1 MRKSVFAKFTAI
13 LLALIMVV
21 PQISVYAE
29 EEKEEKSTMDEV
41 IELLN
46 TQSYKEYLSEHEILG
61 WTDGESEI
69 TVDPTK
75 DYVYTADEDYADE
88 GHKAE
93 VVKLEIDGVEK
104 EVLRTPETGTVTWTI
119 TVPKNGLYILSFTY
133 LPVESDTTNT
143 SNIKRVFMVD
153 GKLPFK
159 EANYLELTRAYA
171 DEYKLDENGN
181 RVFKTDKNGNEKRPT
196 KNERFSWNTYTLSDS
211 TGYNVEPLKIAFTEG
226 EHTISLEAE
235 LNEMYIGE
243 MKLTKYKATKT
254 YAEYIAENDAKGATD
269 VAIDSGYKDEYGNKY
284 YTLQAEYPT
293 ATSDITIYPLN
304 DRTSPI
310 SQPQDPALQKL
321 NTIGSSKW
329 QTVGQ
334 WIEWTIPADAIK
346 TSGYYYIVP
355 RFLQDTLQ
363 GLFASRRIY
372 INGEVPFE
380 EANYLQFNYS
390 DEWQTVPLNN
400 GKDNLKF
407 YFEAGKEYTIKM
419 EVVYGNM
426 TDALSRCEAALSS
439 MNDIYN
445 SILRITGPSPD
456 ENMDY
461 GFAEQIYDTILL
473 MRSVEEELNAIIK
486 SFKEISGGSGADI
499 ATLEKVSYILGK
511 MSRKESE
518 IAKNLDN
525 LKVNSGTL
533 GTWIMETKMQ
543 ALTIDYLALVPATAT
558 DKDMPK
564 AKASFFES
572 AGFEISAFFQ
582 SFVTDYNSLGSEDD
596 ENDTTEAVEVWIAT
610 SRDEAQVMRELIDNS
625 CPVKVELKLVTAGTL
640 LPATLAG
647 MGPDISLATGQS
659 DVINY
664 AIRNAIEPLS
674 QFDDYMS
681 TVEARFNPET
691 LVGLKL
697 QNPETGEY
705 DYYGMPERLSFL
717 MMFYRKDIFAEFE
730 IDIPETWDDL
740 DAIVP
745 DLQSKYRKVG
755 MATSTSGLQIFM
767 YQAGEELYRD
777 EDGDGEP
784 DGMRINIDSNTS
796 LDCFET
802 LCDLFTT
809 YKFPKTYD
817 LATYFRMGEMPIAIA
832 DYLTYNQFTIYATEI
847 KGLWEF
853 VPLPGTIRTNE
864 DGTTY
869 IDRSSPATV
878 SATVIMA
885 DESRSD
891 ELRNNCWEFIKW
903 WTDAPA
909 QSEYA
914 RQYEAIIGLAAK
926 YNTANTEAL
935 KSMSWTNS
943 ERKNLEAGFAT
954 IKGTPEFPGS
964 YIITRY
970 VDFAFNDVYN
980 NGTNPVDALLNYVNQ
995 INAELTRKRQE
1006 FGLETY
1012 EEYLQRTSS
1021 N

>member
-1 MRKSVFAKFTAI
+1 MRKSAFAKFIAI
-13 LLALIMVV
+13 FLALLMVI
-21 PQISVYAE
+21 PQVSVYAE
-29 EEKEEKSTMDEV
+29 EEKDKATTMDTV
-41 IELLN
+41 LELLN
-46 TQSYKEYLSEHEILG
+46 TLSYTEYLKEYEIMGWKDGDGEIL
-61 WTDGESEI
+61 I
-69 TVDPTK
+69 DPTQN
-75 DYVYTADEDYADE
+75 YTFEPAEDYPDE
-88 GHKAE
+88 KAE
-93 VVKLEIDGVEK
+93 VVKKDVNGTEK
-104 EVLRTPETGTVTWTI
+104 NVLLTPATGKVTWDVTI
-119 TVPKNGLYILSFTY
+119 PQKGFYVVTLTY
-133 LPVESDTTNT
+133 LPFDSDSSNT
-143 SNIKRVFMVD
+143 SSIKRILTVD

-159 EANYLELTRAYA
+159 EANYLELTRAYVDSYKV
-171 DEYKLDENGN
+171 DEEGN
-181 RVFKTDKNGNEKRPT
+181 NVFKTDKNGNEKRPT
-196 KNERFSWNTYTLSDS
+196 KQERFTWNEYTVSDS
-211 TGYNVEPLKIAFTEG
+211 SGYYTEPTKIALTEG
-226 EHTISLEAE
+226 EHKITLEAE
-235 LNEMYIGE
+235 LNEMYISE
-243 MKLTKYKATKT
+243 IKIAKYEKLKT
-254 YAEYIAENDAKGATD
+254 YEQYIAENDAKGATD
-269 VAIDSGYKDEYGNKY
+269 VPAGSDGKDEYGNKY

-310 SQPQDPALQKL
+310 TQPQDPALQKL
-321 NTIGSSKW
+321 NTVGGSKW

-355 RFLQDTLQ
+355 RYLQNTLQ

-372 INGEVPFE
+372 INGEVPFD

-390 DEWQTVPLNN
+390 DNWQTEPLNN
-400 GKDNLKF
+400 GTTNLKF

-426 TDALSRCEAALSS
+426 TEALRECEEALSD

-456 ENMDY
+456 KNMDY

-473 MRSVEEELNAIIK
+473 MRDVQNRLDSIAAE
-486 SFKEISGGSGADI
+486 FKRISGGSGADI
-499 ATLEKVSYILGK
+499 ATLEKVSYILQK
-511 MSRKESE
+511 MSKKESE

-533 GTWIMETKMQ
+533 GTWIMETKLQ
-543 ALTIDYLALVPATAT
+543 ALTIDYLTLQPVEEE
-558 DKDMPK
+558 MPK
-564 AKASFFES
+564 ANASFFQS

-582 SFVTDYNSLGSEDD
+582 SFITDYNSLGSEE
-596 ENDTTEAVEVWIAT
+596 ENEDQGEAIDLWIAT
-610 SRDEAQVMRELIDNS
+610 SRDEAQVMRELVDNS

-664 AIRNAIEPLS
+664 AIRSAIEPLS
-674 QFDDYMS
+674 QFEDYMEVAQS
-681 TVEARFNPET
+681 RFNPET

-717 MMFYRKDIFAEFE
+717 MMFYRKDIFAEFGIE
-730 IDIPETWDDL
+730 VPETWEDL

-745 DLQSKYRKVG
+745 DLQSKYRDVG
-755 MATSTSGLQIFM
+755 MATSTGGLQIFM
-767 YQAGEELYRD
+767 YQAGEGLYRD

-784 DGMRINIDSNTS
+784 DGMRINIDSNKS
-796 LDCFET
+796 LDCFER

-878 SATVIMA
+878 SAVVIMA
-885 DESRSD
+885 DENRSD

-943 ERKNLEAGFAT
+943 ERKNLEAGFNN

-980 NGTNPVDALLNYVNQ
+980 NGSNPVESLLNYVNQ

-1012 EEYLQRTSS
+1012 EEYRLRASS
-1021 N
+1021 NE